1 MRWMSMVFGML
12 LLLLGLTLP
21 TRITQAQ
28 TGTPPFHAMGV
39 IHRMDVSERVMVLND
54 QMLLFPSTTPVFM
67 YNPALQ
73 DPDAL
78 RAEKQ
83 RRTISA
89 LRPGMR
95 IGYNVERE
103 GGRGAGRISEVW
115 LLPPGTKAAGEK
127 ER

>member
-1 MRWMSMVFGML
+1 MRRMSIIFGMFFV
-12 LLLLGLTLP
+12 LLGLTLP
-21 TRITQAQ
+21 IRVTRADTTPFQAI
-28 TGTPPFHAMGV
+28 GV
-39 IHRMDVSERVMVLND
+39 IHRMDVTEKVIVMHD
-54 QMLLFPSTTPVFM
+54 QMLLFPSSTPVYM

-95 IGYNVERE
+95 VGYNVER
-103 GGRGAGRISEVW
+103 GSGRGAGRISEVW
-115 LLPPGTKAAGEK
+115 LLPPGTRAPGEK